1 MTQWL
6 STECFY
12 CIHLR
17 SFMTEGPRW
26 SFLRES
32 EDTKVLAVTFGRQ
45 HSSSFTYAADLLC
58 CLWQISVCLPPPPF
72 IITIHRRCWDA
83 LVSAD
88 EHRSAGFY
96 ARTFDSHSTLNG
108 DRGILKGVVNS
119 DISVLD
125 LIDLSRRFYVIAHEM
140 LPTKL

>member
-1 MTQWL
+1 MNQKTLKFLL
-6 STECFY
+6 SRLAGN
-12 CIHLR
+12 I
-17 SFMTEGPRW
+17 PA
-26 SFLRES
+26 
-32 EDTKVLAVTFGRQ
+32 VLLMQ
-45 HSSSFTYAADLLC
+45 QIYYAAFGKFRFA
-58 CLWQISVCLPPPPF
+58 SPPPF
-72 IITIHRRCWDA
+72 IITIRRRCWDA